1 MHFLRVVE
9 WGRRKAK
16 KRTKWKNIMFSKNI
30 PYLNNIRQ
38 KFANQWI
45 KEDYKRIMYNFPMQ
59 NRIWSITKFDQNKA
73 KCKYE
78 WFWTLSLLKSL
89 NMVLMVDGNSE
100 HVAHAWR
107 KIGKRIKTPICN
119 CSRSNKCLKIK
130 SQRLFLTRAPISEI
144 PSHIS
149 TILVWKGPNLIKFSW
164 QSMCLRAEG
173 CGSALP

>member
-107 KIGKRIKTPICN
+107 KIGLFEENKNRFVTALDLTN
-119 CSRSNKCLKIK
+119 ASRSNHRDCSLHAH
-130 SQRLFLTRAPISEI
+130 LFLRY
-144 PSHIS
+144 H
-149 TILVWKGPNLIKFSW
+149 LI
-164 QSMCLRAEG
+164 
-173 CGSALP
+173 